1 MKKNTM
7 KLLSVVLCAVML
19 LSMLAIGV
27 SAATSIPN
35 QGNYDPTGGIPGN
48 WKPVPNNPAPD
59 QDDSHG
65 FVDDEKNGIDINV
78 RKVWVGD
85 DESKRPKEVL
95 VQLIENGD
103 PVGDPVVLTSSR
115 SNEKNWK
122 YTWTN
127 MDKNSEYTIVEI
139 NTPEGYT
146 SVVEHIRANY
156 WTVTNTYHPVGVPA
170 EKQNPE
176 TGAGSLGDMGMAV
189 LLCCAAALTFSGK
202 K

>member
-27 SAATSIPN
+27 SAATLIPN
-35 QGNYDPTGGIPGN
+35 QGNNDPTGGIPGN
-48 WKPVPNNPAPD
+48 WNPAPD

-115 SNEKNWK
+115 SN
-122 YTWTN
+122 
-127 MDKNSEYTIVEI
+127 V
-139 NTPEGYT
+139 
-146 SVVEHIRANY
+146 
-156 WTVTNTYHPVGVPA
+156 
-170 EKQNPE
+170 
-176 TGAGSLGDMGMAV
+176 
-189 LLCCAAALTFSGK
+189 AL
-202 K
+202 